1 MYESFS
7 SRGQANPVFTSH
19 SRTGALDTA
28 SSKRRTQWS
37 SFDYDYVQRLKDGDP
52 ETEQHFT
59 TYFGDLLMI
68 KLRSRLRHT
77 QTIEDIRQE
86 TFLRVLSTLKTKN
99 SLQSPESLGAF
110 VNSVANNLLFEL
122 YRSQSRQ
129 RTVEQDEPHFD
140 VPDRQASAEAHMLT
154 DERCRQVQRILDEL
168 PARDRDL
175 LRMTFCEERDQDEIC
190 QSLHAG
196 RKYLRVLLHRAKN
209 RFRECVLKEHALEEQ
224 KGA

>member
-1 MYESFS
+1 
-7 SRGQANPVFTSH
+7 
-19 SRTGALDTA
+19 
-28 SSKRRTQWS
+28 
-37 SFDYDYVQRLKDGDP
+37 
-52 ETEQHFT
+52 
-59 TYFGDLLMI
+59 
-68 KLRSRLRHT
+68 LRNT

-99 SLQSPESLGAF
+99 SLHSPESLGAF

-122 YRSQSRQ
+122 YRNQSRQ
-129 RTVEQDEPHFD
+129 RTVEQDEHFD
-140 VPDRQASAEAHMLT
+140 VPDRQASAEALMLT
-154 DERCRQVQRILDEL
+154 DERRRQVQRILDEL

-196 RKYLRVLLHRAKN
+196 RKYLRVLLHRAKA
-209 RFRECVLKEHALEEQ
+209 RFRECLLKSYAMEGQ

>member
-7 SRGQANPVFTSH
+7 SRVDSGFVADR
-19 SRTGALDTA
+19 SRDSARNEA
-28 SSKRRTQWS
+28 SLRRGPQWS
-37 SFDYDYVQRLKDGDP
+37 SFDFEYVQRLKDGDP

-59 TYFGDLLMI
+59 AYFGELLLI

-99 SLQSPESLGAF
+99 SLHSPQSLGAF

-122 YRSQSRQ
+122 YRNQSRQ
-129 RTVEQDEPHFD
+129 RTVEQDEQQFD
-140 VPDRQASAEAHMLT
+140 VPDHHASAEAQMLT
-154 DERCRQVQRILDEL
+154 DERRRQVQRILDEL

-190 QSLHAG
+190 QTLHAG
-196 RKYLRVLLHRAKN
+196 RKYLRVLLHRAKA
-209 RFRECVLKEHALEEQ
+209 RFRECLRKEYALEGQ

>member
-7 SRGQANPVFTSH
+7 SRVDSGPVATSH
-19 SRTGALDTA
+19 SPTGTRDTA
-28 SSKRRTQWS
+28 SSKRKPQWS
-37 SFDYDYVQRLKDGDP
+37 SFDFDYVQRLKDGDP
-52 ETEQHFT
+52 ETERHFT
-59 TYFGDLLMI
+59 TYFGDLLLI
-68 KLRSRLRHT
+68 KLRARLRNT
-77 QTIEDIRQE
+77 QTIEGIRQE

-99 SLQSPESLGAF
+99 SLHSPESLGAF

-122 YRSQSRQ
+122 YRNQSRQ
-129 RTVEQDEPHFD
+129 RTVEQDEHFD
-140 VPDRQASAEAHMLT
+140 VPDRQASAEALMLT
-154 DERCRQVQRILDEL
+154 DERRRQVQRILDEL

-196 RKYLRVLLHRAKN
+196 RKYLRVLLHRAKA
-209 RFRECVLKEHALEEQ
+209 RFRECLLKSYAMEGQ

>member
-7 SRGQANPVFTSH
+7 SSVASGPDVTMH
-19 SRTGALDTA
+19 SRTEARETA
-28 SSKRRTQWS
+28 SSRRKSQWS
-37 SFDYDYVQRLKDGDP
+37 SFDFDYVQRLKDGDP

-59 TYFGDLLMI
+59 AYFGELLLI
-68 KLRSRLRHT
+68 KLRARLRHT

-99 SLQSPESLGAF
+99 ALHSPQSLGAF

-129 RTVEQDEPHFD
+129 RTVEQDEQQFD
-140 VPDRQASAEAHMLT
+140 VPDHQASAEAQMLT
-154 DERCRQVQRILDEL
+154 DERRRQVQRILDEL

-175 LRMTFCEERDQDEIC
+175 LRMTFCEEKDQDEIC

-196 RKYLRVLLHRAKN
+196 RKYLRVLLHRAKA
-209 RFRECVLKEHALEEQ
+209 RFRECLLKEYALEGQ